1 MEKLVVF
8 GVIKSL
14 HDLFT
19 ALWVGGILT
28 TAISL
33 MPAIRKSGVKPMP
46 AALGALNERYQR
58 RLRIFALV
66 SIIGLWI
73 TGILLGRQSAGFTG
87 LFRFTTPYEMMISIK
102 HLLIFV
108 MVTVAVVRG
117 FVLGGQFD
125 TFSPSKKKLSAGLLM
140 FNSVLGI
147 AVIFLSGFSAALG

>member
-1 MEKLVVF
+1 MEKFVVF

-19 ALWVGGILT
+19 ALWIGGILT

-58 RLRIFALV
+58 RLRIVALV
-66 SIIGLWI
+66 SVLGLWI
-73 TGILLGRQSAGFTG
+73 TGILLGRQAAGFTG
-87 LFRFTTPYEMMISIK
+87 MFQFTTPYGILISVK

-108 MVTVAVVRG
+108 MVIVAVVRG

-140 FNSVLGI
+140 LNSVLGVT
-147 AVIFLSGFSAALG
+147 VIFLSGISAAIG